1 MNDSGS
7 AHKAPPAGAQAVS
20 GEQATVA
27 AGTPAPHQAQGPS
40 FESGR
45 PSRVDWSGREVA
57 ERYTVLRRLGEG
69 GMGTVYEAEHLHLKK
84 RVAFKVIHPELAR
97 HEELLLRFKR
107 EALATG
113 QLDHPHIAS
122 AIDFGELPGG
132 GAFIVMPLVRGHS
145 LQDEVDRGGALELRR
160 AALLGSQIADA
171 LSAAHSVGIVHR
183 DLKPD
188 NVLVELRSDGSESA
202 KVLDFGVASLA
213 GHSPSGAMEARP
225 LTQAGTILGT
235 PGYMSP
241 EQASAGEID
250 HRTDLYALGVILWE
264 LCRGERL
271 FDGHDITAIFAKQ
284 FNNVPPALELGAG
297 TGARELSTLVQK
309 MLSWDKNVRPSSAA
323 EVRDTLRRIA
333 ELPQGALPLRG
344 HPIGWQRHL
353 PYAVAALSLLV
364 AFMVILFDGD
374 EAAPQQPAAQTVVA
388 PEPEKPS
395 KASRKAEREK
405 AEREKAEREKADT
418 QAAPPRVES
427 GEKPNGKVVA
437 DAQEALLHSRTRESR
452 KAAARTLLKHSQ
464 EVPRYVTLLADFE
477 LASECKERKALISQL
492 GDLGDPRALSP
503 LRRISDTPR
512 RGCGLLRL
520 NDCLGCV
527 RRDLDEA
534 IGKLD
539 TIGH

>member
-7 AHKAPPAGAQAVS
+7 AQKAPPAGANVVS

-27 AGTPAPHQAQGPS
+27 AGTPAPRQAAPAS
-40 FESGR
+40 FESER
-45 PSRVDWSGREVA
+45 PSRVDWTGREVA

-145 LQDEVDRGGALELRR
+145 LQDEVDRHGAFDVRR

-171 LSAAHSVGIVHR
+171 LSAAHTVGIVHR

-188 NVLVELRSDGSESA
+188 NVLVEVRSDGSEAA

-213 GHSPSGAMEARP
+213 GHSPSGGMEARP

-271 FDGHDITAIFAKQ
+271 FDGDDITAIFAKQ
-284 FNNVPPALELGAG
+284 FNNVPPALDLGGGAG
-297 TGARELSTLVQK
+297 PRELSTLVQK

-333 ELPQGALPLRG
+333 ELPQGAVPLRG

-353 PYAVAALSLLV
+353 PYAVAAVSLLV
-364 AFMVILFDGD
+364 ALMVILFDGD
-374 EAAPQQPAAQTVVA
+374 DQPAQPPAPAAVVT
-388 PEPEKPS
+388 PEPEKPVS
-395 KASRKAEREK
+395 KAAARKAEREREK
-405 AEREKAEREKADT
+405 AEREKAEAEKA
-418 QAAPPRVES
+418 AEPREQS
-427 GEKPNGKVVA
+427 GESPNGKVVV
-437 DAQEALLHSRTRESR
+437 DAQDTLLHSRTRESR
-452 KAAARTLLKHSQ
+452 KSAARTLLKHG
-464 EVPRYVTLLADFE
+464 EEIPRYVALLAEFE
-477 LASECKERKALISQL
+477 LTSECKERKALIGQL
-492 GDLGDPRALSP
+492 GELGDPRAVAP
-503 LRRISDTPR
+503 LRRIAETPR

-520 NDCLGCV
+520 NDCLACV
-527 RRDLDEA
+527 RKDLDEA
-534 IGKLD
+534 LGKLD
-539 TIGH
+539 GG

>member
-7 AHKAPPAGAQAVS
+7 AHKASPAGAQAVS

-27 AGTPAPHQAQGPS
+27 AGTPAPRSAGSGP
-40 FESGR
+40 FGNER
-45 PSRVDWSGREVA
+45 PSRVDWTGREVA
-57 ERYTVLRRLGEG
+57 ERYTIVRRLGEG

-145 LQDEVDRGGALELRR
+145 LQDEVDRSGRFDVRR

-171 LSAAHSVGIVHR
+171 LSAAHTMGIVHR

-188 NVLVELRSDGSESA
+188 NVLLEVRGDGSEAA

-213 GHSPSGAMEARP
+213 GQGLSTGGMEARP

-271 FDGHDITAIFAKQ
+271 FDGDDITSIFAKQ
-284 FNNVPPALELGAG
+284 FNNLPPALELGSSG
-297 TGARELSTLVQK
+297 GPRELSELVQK
-309 MLSWDKNVRPSSAA
+309 LLAWDKNVRPSSAA

-333 ELPQGALPLRG
+333 ELPQGAAAAGAHGPQGL
-344 HPIGWQRHL
+344 HRHL

-364 AFMVILFDGD
+364 AAMVIIFRGD
-374 EAAPQQPAAQTVVA
+374 EPQPPAAPAPQVAAQVDPA
-388 PEPEKPS
+388 
-395 KASRKAEREK
+395 KAKAAAKSAERERER
-405 AEREKAEREKADT
+405 EREKPPP
-418 QAAPPRVES
+418 APQETRVES
-427 GEKPNGKVVA
+427 GNEKSLI
-437 DAQEALLHSRTRESR
+437 DAQEALFHSSR
-452 KAAARTLLKHSQ
+452 RDSRRSAARTLIKHSA
-464 EVPRYVTLLADFE
+464 ELPRYVVLLADFE
-477 LASECKERKALISQL
+477 LTSECKERKHLLGQL
-492 GDLGDPRALSP
+492 GELGDPRALPS

-520 NDCLGCV
+520 NDCLACV

-534 IGKLD
+534 IDKLE
-539 TIGH
+539 